1 MKGHAEVLE
10 ALQQVLTLELTGIN
24 QYFIHS
30 KLAKNWGYA
39 RLAKFEW
46 DESLDEMKHADKII
60 DRMLFLDGAP
70 NMARYD
76 KIIVGKD
83 AKSALESD
91 LGLEMKAHDVQ
102 RKALE
107 TCTRHHDHVT
117 RELLEHILVNEEE
130 HIDWI
135 ETQLAKIEQLGIQ
148 HWLAHQQFGEGDEEA
163 E

>member
-10 ALQQVLTLELTGIN
+10 ALQQVLNLELTGIN

-46 DESLDEMKHADKII
+46 DESMDEMRHADKII

-70 NMARYD
+70 NMARYE

-107 TCTRHHDHVT
+107 TCNRLHDHVT

-130 HIDWI
+130 HIDWL
-135 ETQLAKIEQLGIQ
+135 ETQLRKIEELGVQ

>member
-1 MKGHAEVLE
+1 MKGHADVLE

-46 DESLDEMKHADKII
+46 DESLDEMKHADKVI

-70 NMARYD
+70 NLSRYD

-83 AKSALESD
+83 AKGCLESD
-91 LGLEMKAHDVQ
+91 LALELKAHDVQ

-107 TCTRHHDHVT
+107 TCNRHHDHGT

-130 HIDWI
+130 HIDWL
-135 ETQLAKIEQLGIQ
+135 ETQLGKIQELGLQ
-148 HWLAHQQFGEGDEEA
+148 HWLAHQQFEADKEED
-163 E
+163 